1 MHLAPHDNQTRA
13 IVDVQ
18 DAHVPLVYFNIV
30 RLKAGQT
37 FDYRIPG
44 YETCV
49 VPATGTVTVETMGE
63 TYPAIGHRGVDV
75 WDGEPEGVYVPTDA
89 GTRITALTDTETF
102 IAGAQ
107 FEKTLRPFAV
117 RAADID
123 RVQYGSDDTKT
134 HRKIKHIL
142 GAAYHDRVGRLLV
155 SELFTVGSGGWS
167 GFPSHKHDTDRR
179 DGPGGEMAETRH
191 DECYNFRFRPDYG
204 SGLQMLQ
211 RVDNEPGD
219 AYHIMNRSTVL
230 IDNGYHPC
238 CVLPG
243 YEMYYFTIL
252 GGQSQRSLK
261 QHFQPTHAAQ
271 LHTIPGI
278 MDMVA
283 KFK

>member
-1 MHLAPHDNQTRA
+1 MHIAPHDNHNRA
-13 IVDVQ
+13 IVDM
-18 DAHVPLVYFNIV
+18 DNETVPLVYFNIMN
-30 RLKAGQT
+30 LKAGAH
-37 FDYRIPG
+37 FDYRTPG

-63 TYPAIGHRGVDV
+63 TFAAIGQRGKDV
-75 WDGEPEGVYVPTDA
+75 WDGEPEGVYVPQDSGA
-89 GTRITALTDTETF
+89 RITALTDTEIF
-102 IAGAQ
+102 IAGAR
-107 FEKTLRPFAV
+107 FAETLRPFAV
-117 RAADID
+117 RATEID
-123 RVQYGSDDTKT
+123 KVQYGSDDTKT

-155 SELFTVGSGGWS
+155 SELYTVGAGGWS
-167 GFPSHKHDTDRR
+167 GFPSHKHDTDRLP
-179 DGPGGEMAETRH
+179 DETRH
-191 DECYNFRFRPDYG
+191 DECYNFRFRPDHG

-230 IDNGYHPC
+230 IDSGYHPC

-261 QHFQPTHAAQ
+261 QYFQPTHAAQ

>member
-1 MHLAPHDNQTRA
+1 MHIAPHDNQNRP
-13 IVDVQ
+13 IVDVD

-30 RLKAGQT
+30 TLRAGET
-37 FDYRIPG
+37 FDYRVPG

-49 VPATGTVTVETMGE
+49 APATGSVTVETAGE
-63 TYPAIGHRGVDV
+63 TFAGIGNRVIDV
-75 WDGEPEGVYVPTDA
+75 WDGEPEGVYVPTDTTA
-89 GTRITALTDTETF
+89 RITALTDAEIF
-102 IAGAQ
+102 IAGAK
-107 FEKTLRPFAV
+107 FAETLRPFAV
-117 RAADID
+117 RAGDLD
-123 RVQYGSDDTKT
+123 VVQYGSDDTKT

-142 GAAYHDRVGRLLV
+142 GANHHGRVGRLLV
-155 SELFTVGSGGWS
+155 SELYTVGAGGWS
-167 GFPSHKHDTDRR
+167 GFPSHKHDTDRLP
-179 DGPGGEMAETRH
+179 DETRH

-204 SGLQMLQ
+204 SGMQMLQ

-230 IDNGYHPC
+230 IDRGYHPC

-261 QHFQPTHAAQ
+261 QYFQPTHAAQ
-271 LHTIPGI
+271 LRTIPGI